1 MGCCAVGAEGCRTG
15 LTALGV
21 AALFVIAPLFAPVIV
36 LVQGY
41 ATAPALIIV
50 GALMMSEVSSIDFS
64 DITESIPVF
73 LTIVMMPLTYSI
85 ANGFAFGFV
94 SYTLLKLCSGRYKEI
109 SWVML
114 LVSAAFV
121 LNFVLRLH

>member
-1 MGCCAVGAEGCRTG
+1 M
-15 LTALGV
+15 V
-21 AALFVIAPLFAPVIV
+21 AALFVVALLFAPLIG
-36 LVQGY
+36 LVQGF

-50 GALMMSEVSSIDFS
+50 GALMMSEVTSIDFG
-64 DITESIPVF
+64 DITDAIPVF

-94 SYTLLKLCSGRYKEI
+94 SYTLLKLCAGRFSEV

-114 LVSAAFV
+114 LVSAAFM
-121 LNFVLRLH
+121 LNFFLRLH